1 MSSRH
6 AVSLWQNADF
16 LKLWSAQLVSVAGS
30 LLGALQLTAVL
41 ALEAW
46 PVQMSLLAASG
57 LLPALLFGLPAGA
70 WVDRVR
76 RRPLLIAADL
86 GRVALLGSIPAA
98 WALGVLRI
106 EQLYL
111 VAFFHGLL
119 TIFFDVAYRSYL
131 PSLVPREQLVEAN
144 SRLSAS
150 ASVAEVGAFSLGGWI
165 AQLVSSVA
173 VAVVDS
179 VTYLVS
185 ALMLVWIR
193 TPEPGAT
200 PADERPSLRREVVA
214 GLRLVVN
221 SPILRAIGVQKVAA
235 GICDGIFGALIV
247 LYGIK
252 TLGFGPGVLGTIFA
266 IGGVSTFVGALS
278 AGPLTRRF
286 GLGRTLAM
294 GFLLYALSGFL
305 VPLAR
310 GPLVVAGALLG
321 MGQLFDFG
329 QTVYEINE
337 DSLRQGIV
345 SPQILGRVNAS
356 MEVTGLGSQLAG
368 SLLAGALAHAVGMR
382 WALVAATTIR
392 VAGGL

>member
-16 LKLWSAQLVSVAGS
+16 LKLWSAQSVSVAGS

-41 ALEAW
+41 ALEAS

-150 ASVAEVGAFSLGGWI
+150 ASVAEVGAFSLG
-165 AQLVSSVA
+165 VCP
-173 VAVVDS
+173 
-179 VTYLVS
+179 
-185 ALMLVWIR
+185 R
-193 TPEPGAT
+193 
-200 PADERPSLRREVVA
+200 
-214 GLRLVVN
+214 N
-221 SPILRAIGVQKVAA
+221 N
-235 GICDGIFGALIV
+235 V
-247 LYGIK
+247 L
-252 TLGFGPGVLGTIFA
+252 
-266 IGGVSTFVGALS
+266 S
-278 AGPLTRRF
+278 
-286 GLGRTLAM
+286 
-294 GFLLYALSGFL
+294 
-305 VPLAR
+305 
-310 GPLVVAGALLG
+310 
-321 MGQLFDFG
+321 D
-329 QTVYEINE
+329 
-337 DSLRQGIV
+337 
-345 SPQILGRVNAS
+345 
-356 MEVTGLGSQLAG
+356 
-368 SLLAGALAHAVGMR
+368 MR
-382 WALVAATTIR
+382 H
-392 VAGGL
+392 